1 MPLERGDALLL
12 LAQQGAGGLAEILDG
27 ERELERPGRAHAVE
41 LGLEKL
47 HQRIGDR
54 LARRAVGQGR
64 GQGPLRDGR
73 RLATLMPASRRPLS
87 LKNRSRQGCGGA
99 GSNSHKTANSREKR
113 QDRGKSINGAI
124 HFAGAPVATGD
135 CASPSKTR
143 AYRVVW
149 GGRPGSRQHRN
160 RVFFPPALRG
170 APPPPRR

>member
-64 GQGPLRDGR
+64 GPAFVKKPFTPGLRR
-73 RLATLMPASRRPLS
+73 R
-87 LKNRSRQGCGGA
+87 RQ
-99 GSNSHKTANSREKR
+99 
-113 QDRGKSINGAI
+113 
-124 HFAGAPVATGD
+124 
-135 CASPSKTR
+135 
-143 AYRVVW
+143 
-149 GGRPGSRQHRN
+149 
-160 RVFFPPALRG
+160 
-170 APPPPRR
+170 